1 MTRLAFLLSLSP
13 LALAFSNTSPFIAWS
28 PYSSDV
34 LGRLPLAVVDTHS
47 VQLLEEI
54 LLSDDACKHDAIVL
68 VDQPGLHASDLR
80 NLPSN
85 SHIAQSLSSAPS
97 SHQFAY
103 VPLTLP
109 TTSTDSSLSVVART
123 ASEKCGFQLVTTMP
137 GQGGASVSNEKS
149 IIFVTLPEL
158 EPGIERKGKVAEHDA
173 LLSTTLSSL
182 PFLNHL
188 TIVTGSP
195 IRSTLS
201 LYKRQE
207 PETSSVLSSA
217 LSNASTKQK
226 NGILHNYQL
235 LTPALITT
243 LLVVLFLFLP
253 IMYFGISALAS
264 IQNPIRLEAQPK
276 GYNAAKRKNQ

>member
-1 MTRLAFLLSLSP
+1 MFLKVHPRSWKNS
-13 LALAFSNTSPFIAWS
+13 
-28 PYSSDV
+28 
-34 LGRLPLAVVDTHS
+34 
-47 VQLLEEI
+47 

-97 SHQFAY
+97 SRQFAY

-137 GQGGASVSNEKS
+137 RQGGASFSNEKS
-149 IIFVTLPEL
+149 IILSPYQSWNRESRGKEKLLNTMLFYQLLFPLSFFEPPHHRHRLSYSLHFV
-158 EPGIERKGKVAEHDA
+158 
-173 LLSTTLSSL
+173 
-182 PFLNHL
+182 
-188 TIVTGSP
+188 
-195 IRSTLS
+195 

-217 LSNASTKQK
+217 LSNASAKQK

-235 LTPALITT
+235 LTPALIMT

-253 IMYFGISALAS
+253 IMYFGSLLLRAFRTQS
-264 IQNPIRLEAQPK
+264 DWKRSPK
-276 GYNAAKRKNQ
+276 

>member
-1 MTRLAFLLSLSP
+1 MSSTMTCLAFLLSLSL

-34 LGRLPLAVVDTHS
+34 LGCLPLAITDTHS
-47 VQLLEEI
+47 VQLLEKL

-123 ASEKCGFQLVTTMP
+123 ASEKCGFQFVTTMP
-137 GQGGASVSNEKS
+137 GQGGASFSNEKS

-158 EPGIERKGKVAEHDA
+158 EPGIERKGKVAEHGEYHPENLD
-173 LLSTTLSSL
+173 
-182 PFLNHL
+182 
-188 TIVTGSP
+188 IV
-195 IRSTLS
+195 
-201 LYKRQE
+201 
-207 PETSSVLSSA
+207 
-217 LSNASTKQK
+217 
-226 NGILHNYQL
+226 
-235 LTPALITT
+235 
-243 LLVVLFLFLP
+243 F
-253 IMYFGISALAS
+253 
-264 IQNPIRLEAQPK
+264 
-276 GYNAAKRKNQ
+276 